1 MRLTFHLFDD
11 TENNGGREA
20 VLIRKFLTVLD
31 FGKDRERDTS
41 FDIDLLCPHISFI
54 RME

>member
-20 VLIRKFLTVLD
+20 VLIRKFLTVSD
-31 FGKDRERDTS
+31 YGNEG
-41 FDIDLLCPHISFI
+41 
-54 RME
+54 